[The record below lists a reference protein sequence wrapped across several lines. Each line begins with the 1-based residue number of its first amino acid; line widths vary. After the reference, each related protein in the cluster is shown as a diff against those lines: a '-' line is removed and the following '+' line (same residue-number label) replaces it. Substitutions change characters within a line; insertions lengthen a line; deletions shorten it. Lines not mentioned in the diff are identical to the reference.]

1 MGLSSGNFK
10 LAETVPGKW
19 KTTTHKPSIITVRL
33 FLLLAHSALRS
44 QPVLKPKGF
53 RKKNCIIPF
62 STKDCESF
70 NLPLQEE

>member
-19 KTTTHKPSIITVRL
+19 KTTTHKPSKKIITVRL

-44 QPVLKPKGF
+44 TPALKPKGF
-53 RKKNCIIPF
+53 REKKCIIPF
-62 STKDCESF
+62 FTMDCESF
-70 NLPLQEE
+70 NLPL